1 MLLSIKW
8 LNDYIDLSDV
18 SVDEIVEKLTA
29 SGLEVDEVTDL
40 RKKYENIVVGYV
52 EKSEKH
58 PNADKLSVCLVN
70 DGEKTYNVV
79 CGAPNVATGQKVAF
93 AKVGAVIPEGGFKIK
108 KAKLRGVVSEG
119 MICSGKEL
127 EINDDHSGIMVL
139 DENLPEGKPVAE
151 VFGLDDVILEVA
163 ITPNRADALSH
174 IGIAR
179 DLAALF
185 GREVKYPEINITEAS
200 EKASDV
206 ASVEI
211 LNADDCPRYS
221 ARVVKGVTIKES
233 PRWLKEKLTAVGLRP
248 INNVVDVTNF
258 VLYEIGQPLHAFDL
272 NRLSGKKIVV
282 RNAED
287 GEKFVT
293 LDSKERELKANNLM
307 ICDAEKPVAIAGV
320 MGGENSEVTDETKDI
335 LIESAYFNP
344 SSIRKTAKQLGLT
357 TDSSYRFERGTNP
370 EITVWAATRAAQLI
384 AELAG
389 GEILSGAIDVYPKP
403 IERKKIKLRYA
414 RVNKILGY
422 EVEPET
428 VRDILKRLELEIID
442 ENKTDLT
449 VEVPAFRHDLEREI
463 DLIEEVARI
472 YGYDK
477 IPDISHVNVTLS
489 VKVDETSSKEKVRDL
504 LVGLGY
510 REIITNSLLNKEL
523 SEKFGK
529 PLSVL
534 NPQSAEMTNPRTSL
548 LPGMLQT
555 ISRNIKVQERNLK
568 LFEIGHVFNRIN
580 DEINSFDDFS
590 EDETLAFAVTGNKF
604 EKEWFTNPVK
614 FDFYD
619 LKGDLEEFLL
629 KYYGTK
635 KYVLEYKELPQG
647 CFYDY
652 GTFVKVQNKEVGF
665 FGKLNADLLKEFDI
679 KQDVFVCELNIGA
692 LPQPEK
698 KKTYKEVLRF
708 PKVYRD
714 MAFVV
719 DKTIDAGKVAEVI
732 KKGSSALLKNI
743 RLFDIFESDTL
754 GKNKKS
760 LAFELEYYD
769 NSRTLTEEEVDKDFW
784 SAIEK
789 VKKELNA
796 ELRG

>member
-18 SVDEIVEKLTA
+18 SVDEIIEKLTA
-29 SGLEVDEVTDL
+29 SGLEVDEVSDL
-40 RKKYENIVVGYV
+40 RGKYENIVVGYV
-52 EKSEKH
+52 EESEKH
-58 PNADKLSVCLVN
+58 PNADKLSVCKVN
-70 DGEKTYNVV
+70 DGENVYNVV
-79 CGAPNVATGQKVAF
+79 CGAPNVAKGQKVAF
-93 AKVGAVIPEGGFKIK
+93 AKVGAVIPEGGFKLK

-127 EINDDHSGIMVL
+127 EINDDHSGILVL
-139 DENLPEGKPVAE
+139 DEKTPVGKPIAE
-151 VFGLDDVILEVA
+151 VFGMDDVILEVA

-174 IGIAR
+174 IGVAR

-185 GREVKYPEINITEAS
+185 GKEVKYPEIAIDESEEEAES
-200 EKASDV
+200 V

-211 LNADDCPRYS
+211 QNTEDCPRYS

-233 PRWLKEKLTAVGLRP
+233 PDWLKERLTAVGLRP

-258 VLYEIGQPLHAFDL
+258 VLYEVGQPLHAFDL
-272 NRLSGKKIVV
+272 DMLSGKKIVV
-282 RNAED
+282 RNASD

-293 LDSKERELKANNLM
+293 LDSKERELDAETLM

-320 MGGENSEVTDETKDI
+320 MGGENSEVTENTKDI
-335 LIESAYFNP
+335 LIESAFFNP
-344 SSIRKTAKQLGLT
+344 SSIRKTSKKLGLS

-384 AELAG
+384 AELG
-389 GEILSGAIDVYPKP
+389 GGVILKGAIDVYPKP
-403 IERKKIKLRYA
+403 FVRKKIKLRYE

-422 EVEPET
+422 EVAPQT
-428 VRDILKRLELEIID
+428 VRDILTRLELRIIETNENDLLVEI
-442 ENKTDLT
+442 
-449 VEVPAFRHDLEREI
+449 PAFRHDLEREI

-477 IPDISHVNVTLS
+477 IAEVTHVNVTLS
-489 VKVDETSSKEKVRDL
+489 VKVDETAEKEKIRDL

-510 REIITNSLLNKEL
+510 REIITNSLLN
-523 SEKFGK
+523 EKLAAQFGN
-529 PLSVL
+529 PISVL

-555 ISRNIKVQERNLK
+555 ISRNIKVQEKNLK
-568 LFEIGHVFNRIN
+568 LFELGHVFNKIN
-580 DEINSFDDFS
+580 EKIESFDDFK
-590 EDETLAFAVTGNKF
+590 ENEALLIAVTGNKF

-614 FDFYD
+614 FDYYD
-619 LKGDLEEFLL
+619 LKGDIEEFLL

-635 KYVLEYKELPQG
+635 KYVLEYKKSPDK
-647 CFYDY
+647 FYEY
-652 GTFVKVQNKEVGF
+652 GISVKVQNKEIGF
-665 FGKLNADLLKEFDI
+665 GGKLKSDLLKEFDI
-679 KQDVFVCELNIGA
+679 KQDVFALELNVSD
-692 LPQPEK
+692 LPKPEK
-698 KKTYKEVLRF
+698 KKAFKEILRF

-719 DKTIDAGKVAEVI
+719 DKTIDAEEVAAVI
-732 KKGSSALLKNI
+732 KKGSSRLLKNI

-769 NSRTLTEEEVDKDFW
+769 NTRTLTEEEVDKDFW
-784 SAIEK
+784 SAIEL

>member
-8 LNDYIDLSDV
+8 LNDYIDLSDI
-18 SVDEIVEKLTA
+18 SVDEIIEKLTA
-29 SGLEVDEVTDL
+29 SGLEVDEVSDL

-58 PNADKLSVCLVN
+58 PNADKLSVCKVN
-70 DGEKTYNVV
+70 DGENIYEVV

-139 DENLPEGKPVAE
+139 DEELPAGKPIAE

-174 IGIAR
+174 IGVAR

-185 GREVKYPEINITEAS
+185 GREVKYPEIEIKESA
-200 EKASDV
+200 EKASDA

-211 LNADDCPRYS
+211 LNAEDCPRYS

-233 PRWLKEKLTAVGLRP
+233 PNWLKERLTAVGLRP

-272 NRLSGKKIVV
+272 NALAGKKIIV
-282 RNAED
+282 RNASD

-293 LDSKERELKANNLM
+293 LDSKERELSANNLM
-307 ICDAEKPVAIAGV
+307 ICDAEKPVAVAGV
-320 MGGENSEVTDETKDI
+320 MGGENSEVTEQTKDI
-335 LIESAYFNP
+335 LIESAFFNP
-344 SSIRKTAKQLGLT
+344 SSIRKTAKQLGLS

-389 GEILSGAIDVYPKP
+389 GEILQGVIDVYPKP
-403 IERKKIKLRYA
+403 FERRKIKLRYA

-422 EVEPET
+422 EVAPET
-428 VRDILKRLELEIID
+428 VRDILVRLELVITEEHDDYLVSEI
-442 ENKTDLT
+442 
-449 VEVPAFRHDLEREI
+449 PAFRHDLEREI

-477 IPDISHVNVTLS
+477 IAEVTHVNVTLS
-489 VKVDETSSKEKVRDL
+489 VKTDETAEKEKMRDL

-510 REIITNSLLNKEL
+510 REIITNSLLN
-523 SEKFGK
+523 EKLAAEFGN
-529 PLSVL
+529 PISVL

-555 ISRNIKVQERNLK
+555 ISRNIKVKENDLK
-568 LFEIGHVFNRIN
+568 LFELGHIFNKIN
-580 DEINSFDDFS
+580 EKIETFDDFKENES
-590 EDETLAFAVTGNKF
+590 LLIAVTGNKF
-604 EKEWFTNPVK
+604 EKEWFTKPVK
-614 FDFYD
+614 FDYYD
-619 LKGDLEEFLL
+619 LKGDVEEFLT

-635 KYVLEYKELPQG
+635 QFVAEYKKSPFG
-647 CFYDY
+647 FYEY
-652 GTFVKVQNKEVGF
+652 GLEIKIRNKVVGF
-665 FGKLNADLLKEFDI
+665 GGKLKSDLLKEFDI
-679 KQDVFVCELNIGA
+679 KQEVFALELDVSA
-692 LPQPEK
+692 MPKPEK
-698 KKTYKEVLRF
+698 KKSFKEILRF

-719 DKTIDAGKVAEVI
+719 DKTIDAEEVAKTI
-732 KKGSSALLKNI
+732 KKGSSQLLKNI
-743 RLFDIFESDTL
+743 RLFDIFESDAL

-769 NSRTLTEEEVDKDFW
+769 NTRTLTEEEVDKDFW

>member
-58 PNADKLSVCLVN
+58 PNADKLSVCQVN

-139 DENLPEGKPVAE
+139 DENLPAGKPVAE

-185 GREVKYPEINITEAS
+185 GREVKYPEVNITEAS

-272 NRLSGKKIVV
+272 NMLSGKKIVV
-282 RNAED
+282 RNADD
-287 GEKFVT
+287 GEKFIT

-403 IERKKIKLRYA
+403 VERKKIKLRYA

-422 EVEPET
+422 EVNPET
-428 VRDILKRLELEIID
+428 VRDILKRLELGILD
-442 ENKTDLT
+442 ENENDLT

-477 IPDISHVNVTLS
+477 IPDISHVNITLS
-489 VKVDETSSKEKVRDL
+489 VKVDETSNKEKIRDL

-568 LFEIGHVFNRIN
+568 LFEIGHIFNRIN

-692 LPQPEK
+692 LPAPDK
-698 KKTYKEVLRF
+698 KRTYKEVLRF

-743 RLFDIFESDTL
+743 RLFDIFESDAL

-784 SAIEK
+784 SAIER

>member
-18 SVDEIVEKLTA
+18 SVEEIIEKLTA

-52 EKSEKH
+52 EESRKH
-58 PNADKLSVCLVN
+58 PNADKLSICKVN
-70 DGEKTYNVV
+70 DGENNYTVI

-93 AKVGAVIPEGGFKIK
+93 AKVGAVIPENGMKLQK
-108 KAKLRGVVSEG
+108 VKLRGVLSEG

-139 DENLPEGKPVAE
+139 DENLSAGKPISE

-174 IGIAR
+174 IGVAR

-185 GREVKYPEINITEAS
+185 GKSVKYPEIKIEETD

-211 LNADDCPRYS
+211 LNTDNCPRYS
-221 ARVVKGVTIKES
+221 ARIVKNVTIKES
-233 PRWLKEKLTAVGLRP
+233 PEWLKERLTAVGLRP

-258 VLYEIGQPLHAFDL
+258 VLYEVGQPLHAFDL
-272 NRLSGKKIVV
+272 NMLSGKKIIVK
-282 RNAED
+282 NAGV
-287 GEKFVT
+287 GERFTT
-293 LDSKERELKANNLM
+293 LDSKQRTLDSRTLL
-307 ICDAEKPVAIAGV
+307 ICDAEKPVAIAGI
-320 MGGENSEVTDETKDI
+320 MGGENSEVTEETKDI
-335 LIESAYFNP
+335 LIESAFFNP
-344 SSIRKTAKQLGLT
+344 SSIRRTSKVLGLS
-357 TDSSYRFERGTNP
+357 TDSYYRFERGTNP

-384 AELAG
+384 QELAG
-389 GEILSGAIDVYPKP
+389 GEILKDAIDVYPNP
-403 IERKKIKLRYA
+403 IERRKIKLRFA

-422 EVEPET
+422 EVEPQT
-428 VRDILKRLELEIID
+428 VRDILERLELKIIEDGADYIVLEI
-442 ENKTDLT
+442 
-449 VEVPAFRHDLEREI
+449 PAFRHDLEREI

-477 IPDISHVNVTLS
+477 IPEINHVNVTLG
-489 VKVDETSSKEKVRDL
+489 KKEDETLRNEKIRDL
-504 LVGLGY
+504 FVGLGY
-510 REIITNSLLNKEL
+510 REIITNSLLNEEL
-523 SEKFGK
+523 AKRFGR

-555 ISRNIKVQERNLK
+555 ISRNIKVKEKNLK
-568 LFEIGHVFNRIN
+568 LFEIGHIFNRKHEKI
-580 DEINSFDDFS
+580 ESFDDFRENES
-590 EDETLAFAVTGNKF
+590 LLFAITGNKF
-604 EKEWFTNPVK
+604 EKEWFTNPQK

-619 LKGDLEEFLL
+619 LKGDLEEFLT
-629 KYYGTK
+629 KFNGTIK
-635 KYVLEYKELPQG
+635 FGYEYKKNPRKL
-647 CFYDY
+647 YDY
-652 GTFVKVQNKEVGF
+652 GIVIKIGSKKIGF
-665 FGKLNADLLKEFDI
+665 AGKLEDKLLAEFDI
-679 KQDVFVCELNIGA
+679 KQNVFVGEIDLNL
-692 LPQPEK
+692 LPEAEK
-698 KKTYKEVLRF
+698 KKSFKQILRF

-719 DKTIDAGKVAEVI
+719 DKTIDAEEVMKVI
-732 KKGSSALLKNI
+732 KKGSSELLKNI
-743 RLFDIFESDTL
+743 RLFDIFESDSL

-769 NSRTLTEEEVDKDFW
+769 YSRTLTEEEVDKDFW
-784 SAIEK
+784 SAIEQ
-789 VKKELNA
+789 VKIELKA

>member
-18 SVDEIVEKLTA
+18 SVEEIIEKLTA

-52 EKSEKH
+52 EESRKH
-58 PNADKLSVCLVN
+58 PNADKLSICKVN
-70 DGEKTYNVV
+70 DGENNYTVI

-93 AKVGAVIPEGGFKIK
+93 AKVGAVIPENGMKLQK
-108 KAKLRGVVSEG
+108 VKLRGVLSEG

-139 DENLPEGKPVAE
+139 DENLPAGKPISE

-174 IGIAR
+174 IGVAR

-185 GREVKYPEINITEAS
+185 GKSVKYPEIKIEETD

-211 LNADDCPRYS
+211 LNTDNCPRYS
-221 ARVVKGVTIKES
+221 ARIVKNVTIKES
-233 PRWLKEKLTAVGLRP
+233 PEWLKERLTAVGLRP

-258 VLYEIGQPLHAFDL
+258 VLYEVGQPLHAFDL
-272 NRLSGKKIVV
+272 NMLSGKKIIVK
-282 RNAED
+282 NAGV
-287 GEKFVT
+287 GERFTT
-293 LDSKERELKANNLM
+293 LDSKQRTLDSRTLL
-307 ICDAEKPVAIAGV
+307 ICDAEKPVAIAGI
-320 MGGENSEVTDETKDI
+320 MGGENSEVTEETKDI
-335 LIESAYFNP
+335 LIESAFFNP
-344 SSIRKTAKQLGLT
+344 SSIRRTSKVLGLS

-384 AELAG
+384 QELAG
-389 GEILSGAIDVYPKP
+389 GEILKDAIDVYPNP
-403 IERKKIKLRYA
+403 IERRKIKLRFA
-414 RVNKILGY
+414 RLNKILGY
-422 EVEPET
+422 EVEPQT
-428 VRDILKRLELEIID
+428 VRDILERLELKIIEDGADYIVLEI
-442 ENKTDLT
+442 
-449 VEVPAFRHDLEREI
+449 PAFRHDLEREI

-477 IPDISHVNVTLS
+477 IPEINHVNVTLG
-489 VKVDETSSKEKVRDL
+489 KKEDETLRNEKIRDL
-504 LVGLGY
+504 FVGLGY
-510 REIITNSLLNKEL
+510 REIITNSLLNEEL
-523 SEKFGK
+523 AKRFGR

-555 ISRNIKVQERNLK
+555 ISRNIKVKEKNLK
-568 LFEIGHVFNRIN
+568 LFEIGHIFNRKHEKI
-580 DEINSFDDFS
+580 ESFDDFRENES
-590 EDETLAFAVTGNKF
+590 LLFAITGNKF
-604 EKEWFTNPVK
+604 EKEWFTNPQK

-619 LKGDLEEFLL
+619 LKGDLEEFL
-629 KYYGTK
+629 TK
-635 KYVLEYKELPQG
+635 FNETIKFGYEYKKNPRKL
-647 CFYDY
+647 YDY
-652 GTFVKVQNKEVGF
+652 GIVIKIGSKKIGF
-665 FGKLNADLLKEFDI
+665 AGKLEDKLLAEFDI
-679 KQDVFVCELNIGA
+679 KQNVFVGEIDLNL
-692 LPQPEK
+692 LPEAEK
-698 KKTYKEVLRF
+698 KKSFKQILRF

-719 DKTIDAGKVAEVI
+719 DKTIDAEEVMKVI
-732 KKGSSALLKNI
+732 KKGSSELLKNI
-743 RLFDIFESDTL
+743 RLFDIFESDSL

-769 NSRTLTEEEVDKDFW
+769 YSRTLTEEEVDKDFW
-784 SAIEK
+784 SAIEQ
-789 VKKELNA
+789 VKIELKA

>member
-18 SVDEIVEKLTA
+18 SVEEIIEKLTA

-52 EKSEKH
+52 EESRKH
-58 PNADKLSVCLVN
+58 PNADKLSICKVN
-70 DGEKTYNVV
+70 DGENNYTVI

-93 AKVGAVIPEGGFKIK
+93 AKVGAVIPENGMKLQK
-108 KAKLRGVVSEG
+108 VKLRGVLSEG

-139 DENLPEGKPVAE
+139 DENLSAGKPISE

-174 IGIAR
+174 IGVAR

-185 GREVKYPEINITEAS
+185 GKSVKYPEIKIEETD

-211 LNADDCPRYS
+211 LNTDNCPRYS
-221 ARVVKGVTIKES
+221 ARIVKNVTIKES
-233 PRWLKEKLTAVGLRP
+233 PEWLKERLTAVGLRP

-258 VLYEIGQPLHAFDL
+258 VLYEVGQPLHAFDL
-272 NRLSGKKIVV
+272 NMLSGKKIIVK
-282 RNAED
+282 NAGV
-287 GEKFVT
+287 GERFTT
-293 LDSKERELKANNLM
+293 LDSKQRTLDSRTLL
-307 ICDAEKPVAIAGV
+307 ICDAEKPVAIAGI
-320 MGGENSEVTDETKDI
+320 MGGENSEVTEETKDI
-335 LIESAYFNP
+335 LIESAFFNP
-344 SSIRKTAKQLGLT
+344 SSIRRTSKVLGLS

-384 AELAG
+384 QELAG
-389 GEILSGAIDVYPKP
+389 GEILKDAIDVYPNP
-403 IERKKIKLRYA
+403 IERRKIKLRFA
-414 RVNKILGY
+414 RLNKILGY
-422 EVEPET
+422 EVEPQT
-428 VRDILKRLELEIID
+428 VRDILERLELKIIEDGADYIVLEI
-442 ENKTDLT
+442 
-449 VEVPAFRHDLEREI
+449 PAFRHDLEREI

-477 IPDISHVNVTLS
+477 IPEINHVNVTLG
-489 VKVDETSSKEKVRDL
+489 KKEDETLRNEKIRDL
-504 LVGLGY
+504 FVGLGY
-510 REIITNSLLNKEL
+510 REIITNSLLNEEL
-523 SEKFGK
+523 AKRFGK

-555 ISRNIKVQERNLK
+555 ISRNIKVKEKNLK
-568 LFEIGHVFNRIN
+568 LFEIGHIFNRKHEKI
-580 DEINSFDDFS
+580 ESFDDFRENES
-590 EDETLAFAVTGNKF
+590 LLFAITGNKF
-604 EKEWFTNPVK
+604 EKEWFTNPQK

-619 LKGDLEEFLL
+619 LKGDLEEFL
-629 KYYGTK
+629 TK
-635 KYVLEYKELPQG
+635 FNETIKFGYEYKKNPRKL
-647 CFYDY
+647 YDY
-652 GTFVKVQNKEVGF
+652 GIVIKIGSKKIGF
-665 FGKLNADLLKEFDI
+665 AGKLEDKLLAEFDI
-679 KQDVFVCELNIGA
+679 KQNVFVGEIDLNL
-692 LPQPEK
+692 LPEAEK
-698 KKTYKEVLRF
+698 KKSFKQILRF

-719 DKTIDAGKVAEVI
+719 DKTIDAEEVMKVI
-732 KKGSSALLKNI
+732 KKGSSELLKNI
-743 RLFDIFESDTL
+743 RLFDIFESDSL

-769 NSRTLTEEEVDKDFW
+769 YSRTLTEEEVDKDFW
-784 SAIEK
+784 SAIEQ
-789 VKKELNA
+789 VKIELKA